1 MFNDFQ
7 AMQKFFSDP
16 FASPFEGLAKPTR
29 ETAFKL
35 GAISAETTDYAKK
48 SFEKGRAHFEKLAGV
63 TSPEEV
69 VQLQTDFV
77 KSAYDDF
84 IGQSAKITEI
94 YAELL
99 KATSPQ
105 ADTNSP
111 KKPATKS
118 R

>member
-7 AMQKFFSDP
+7 GMQKFFSDP
-16 FASPFEGLAKPTR
+16 FASPFEGITKPTR

-35 GAISAETTDYAKK
+35 GAINAETTDYAMK
-48 SFEKGRAHFEKLAGV
+48 SFEKGRAHLEKLAGV

-69 VQLQTDFV
+69 FQLQTGFA
-77 KSAYDDF
+77 KSACEDF

-94 YAELL
+94 YSDLL
-99 KATSPQ
+99 KAAFPQ
-105 ADTNSP
+105 AATNSP
-111 KKPATKS
+111 KKAATKS